1 MSSWSSLDGNLNV
14 GHVRWVLHFMCL
26 AQILIIH
33 VVCDSTRPCSQ
44 PNPLDV
50 RVTTVFSESVV
61 RARLLAVHN
70 SSRNHTGLTVAQF
83 QVLRVF
89 KRRRP
94 VRMTVFSIDV
104 FESDLQCIRINAS
117 CLVFV
122 NISASIPPIGVRNNS
137 AASRHTSQILPWS
150 RRTLRYV
157 RMHICTSQY
166 CSK

>member
-1 MSSWSSLDGNLNV
+1 MI
-14 GHVRWVLHFMCL
+14 RWRLPTGQIRWALHLLYL

-33 VVCDSTRPCSQ
+33 VACDTSRPCSR
-44 PNPLDV
+44 PDPSNV

-61 RARLLAVHN
+61 RARLLAVH
-70 SSRNHTGLTVAQF
+70 SVSRNDSGFAAAQF

-89 KRRRP
+89 KRPRSAHL
-94 VRMTVFSIDV
+94 TVFTVDAS
-104 FESDLQCIRINAS
+104 ESDLQCVRINSS

-122 NISASIPPIGVRNNS
+122 NILASIPHLPVRNNGS
-137 AASRHTSQILPWS
+137 ASGHSSRILPWS

-157 RMHICTSQY
+157 RMHICSSQY